1 MKKRSL
7 LILFFLTAQWF
18 AANTALA
25 QHEGSHSYKNGICT
39 INGCTDKFEPAI
51 ADNDGW
57 YQLGNVGNVEWF
69 SAQIA
74 AAHNTYKG
82 KLTADIDFE
91 GLGDNFHTPI
101 GNYGQ
106 KFIGKFDG
114 CGYSI
119 KNMVLI
125 NPARP
130 KTDGSDG
137 YGFFGCVRLGGGNGA
152 NLVEIKNLTIES
164 SCSVSADKNYVG
176 GLVGRISEN
185 TDKCTVRIEN
195 CINKAN
201 VTSST
206 NGNTGGLVGQI
217 NNTGGTSR
225 TIEIINCENQG
236 VITAK
241 TNNASGLVG
250 QINGAVTVNINNCVN
265 SGSVSSNNYA
275 AGILAQI
282 NADAIVSISRC
293 VNSGNITTILLAAS
307 GIASQ
312 INNKA
317 ASLTIESCM
326 NLGSISCNGNQ
337 ENSKNAGSIF
347 GANTSSNGNSKI
359 IIRNCGNR
367 GSVSGR
373 TENAALVGWIG
384 GNTGKGHKIENCWNT
399 GEVTGISPTN
409 NTMYRG
415 SATVSNIYNTQSN
428 QQGTLITEGKVSSG
442 ELCYLLNGDQS
453 VITWFQNLTGSTDA
467 YPVLS
472 SVGHAQVFQNAVY
485 QCPNVTTGD
494 VSYSNTNSSVI
505 PPHDYEDGVCSFCK
519 KYEPATLDVDYYQ
532 IDNYGKLK
540 WFENEVN
547 NGHPE
552 YNANLLTN
560 LDFKGTF
567 CRIGNATYPYSGV
580 FKGNDNIVS
589 NFTINNEQM
598 VQGFF
603 GFVTGGADISGL
615 VFDKTC
621 SISCVAKAGIVGS
634 TKGSGTVKLTR
645 LGNEGSVTVTNEN
658 AAGIIGT
665 DENSTAVLLID
676 QCYSTG
682 VITGGKESAQI
693 AGWTGSNSTITNSW
707 SCSEVSGF
715 DANRHFSR
723 YGGSGDTQYRN
734 CYTVYNDNTKGLFY
748 NVEGFGN
755 GLVAVMLNHVAGK
768 TVCYQNLTGSKDNY
782 PVLDSSHAQVYG
794 HDVNVYC
801 DNTYASGGTFDN
813 TAPGSFNQLG
823 HEYNGMGICIHDCEG
838 ITHFQEP
845 QKDGDYYLLANAGNV
860 EWLSNAVKGA
870 GGAAFYAKL
879 TQDIDFLNIENLHNP
894 IGPTTGSKFKGVF
907 DGQGYRIK
915 NMIIN
920 RPTSEAQGFFGW
932 LQGNDNTTIKNLIID
947 KSCSI
952 IGSNKSGGVAG
963 ASQNYKAGATIT
975 IENVVNE
982 ANVTVSGQDA
992 AGIVGG
998 ESGDK
1003 ANYYIHNVVNTGNIT
1018 STHQDPFVGALFCYQ
1033 EKGSVENFLNL
1044 GTITGH
1050 KGGNMGRFQGT
1061 WKNVI
1066 DLSDTNMDGTDS
1078 GENRGIREDL
1088 TKADLTNGKVA
1099 YILGFKQLISSSEYP
1114 SPLNDSEVL
1123 YVGAAGYTTLYDADN
1138 DWELNG
1144 DAQAYIGSLNGNY
1157 LHLSE
1162 IDDVPAGT
1170 AVIIG
1175 GTYYNKVST
1184 TATANATGNSLLGS
1198 DGTVTGGSGIY
1209 ALANKSKGVGFYPVS
1224 NSVTI
1229 PAGKVYL
1236 QVAGNAV
1243 REFYPFGGEETTSLN
1258 EELRVKS
1265 EEFATAMYDL
1275 SGRKVNSKFKDQN
1288 SKLKNGIY
1296 IQNSKKVLF

>member
-1 MKKRSL
+1 MRKRSL
-7 LILFFLTAQWF
+7 VNLFFLTAVWF
-18 AANTALA
+18 AADPAWA
-25 QHEGSHSYKNGICT
+25 QHEGEHSYTNGICT
-39 INGCTDKFEPAI
+39 IDGCSDKFEPAI
-51 ADNDGW
+51 EDGDGW

-82 KLTADIDFE
+82 KLTANIDYE
-91 GLGDNFHTPI
+91 GLGKNFHTPI
-101 GNYGQ
+101 GSYSQ

-114 CGYSI
+114 QGYSI
-119 KNMVLI
+119 KNMELE
-125 NPARP
+125 NPSRTAD
-130 KTDGSDG
+130 DGC
-137 YGFFGCVRLGGGNGA
+137 GFFGCVRLGGGNGA

-164 SCSVSADKNYVG
+164 SCSASVGRNYVG
-176 GLVGRISEN
+176 GLIGRISEN
-185 TDKCTVRIEN
+185 TAGCTVRIVN
-195 CINKAN
+195 CINKAT
-201 VTSST
+201 VTSTT
-206 NGNTGGLVGQI
+206 NGNAGGLIGQI
-217 NNTGGTSR
+217 NAPGGSDR

-236 VITAK
+236 EVTVK
-241 TNNASGLVG
+241 TNNAAGLVG
-250 QINGAVTVNINNCVN
+250 QVNGIVTLNITNSINI
-265 SGSVSSNNYA
+265 GSVSSNNYA

-337 ENSKNAGSIF
+337 EYSKNAGAIF
-347 GANTSSNGNSKI
+347 GANTNSNGNSKI

-399 GEVTGISPTN
+399 GEVTGLSPTN

-453 VITWFQNLTGSTDA
+453 VITWRQNLTGDVDEC
-467 YPVLS
+467 PVLS
-472 SVGHAQVFQNAVY
+472 DEGHAQVFRNAVY
-485 QCPNVTTGD
+485 LCPGKTTGD
-494 VSYSNTNSSVI
+494 VSYSNINSSVI
-505 PPHDYEDGVCSFCK
+505 PPHSYDDGICSVCNGF
-519 KYEPATLDVDYYQ
+519 EPATKEDDYYQ

-547 NGHPE
+547 NGHSE
-552 YNANLLTN
+552 YNADLSTN
-560 LDFKGTF
+560 LDFNGNS

-589 NFTINNEQM
+589 NFTINNDQM

-603 GFVTGGADISGL
+603 GFVAGGADISGL

-621 SISCVAKAGIVGS
+621 SISCAAKAGIVGS

-734 CYTVYNDNTKGLFY
+734 CYTIYNDNTKGLSY
-748 NVEGFGN
+748 IPDGFDN

-794 HDVNVYC
+794 HDYNVYC
-801 DNTYASGGTFDN
+801 DDSYASGGTFDN
-813 TAPGSFNQLG
+813 VAPNTFTRF
-823 HEYNGMGICIHDCEG
+823 HHDYDDMGICIHDCEG

-845 QKDGDYYLLANAGNV
+845 VLSDSYYLLTNAGNV
-860 EWLSNAVKGA
+860 EWFS
-870 GGAAFYAKL
+870 AKVADNYL
-879 TQDIDFLNIENLHNP
+879 TINGKLMNDIDFRNIVNLHSP
-894 IGPTTGSKFKGVF
+894 IGPSTGRKYNGTF
-907 DGQGYRIK
+907 DGQGFRIK

-920 RPTSEAQGFFGW
+920 RPDVENQGFFCF
-932 LQGNDNTTIKNLIID
+932 LRGNNQETIVKNLILD
-947 KSCSI
+947 SSCSI
-952 IGSNKSGGVAG
+952 TGKENVGGISANG
-963 ASQNYKAGATIT
+963 QNNEIYIT
-975 IENVVNE
+975 IENCVNE
-982 ANVTVSGQDA
+982 AA
-992 AGIVGG
+992 
-998 ESGDK
+998 
-1003 ANYYIHNVVNTGNIT
+1003 IT
-1018 STHQDPFVGALFCYQ
+1018 S
-1033 EKGSVENFLNL
+1033 KGQNA
-1044 GTITGH
+1044 
-1050 KGGNMGRFQGT
+1050 GG
-1061 WKNVI
+1061 
-1066 DLSDTNMDGTDS
+1066 
-1078 GENRGIREDL
+1078 
-1088 TKADLTNGKVA
+1088 
-1099 YILGFKQLISSSEYP
+1099 ILGGSSSNHP
-1114 SPLNDSEVL
+1114 KWRILNCV
-1123 YVGAAGYTTLYDADN
+1123 N
-1138 DWELNG
+1138 
-1144 DAQAYIGSLNGNY
+1144 
-1157 LHLSE
+1157 
-1162 IDDVPAGT
+1162 
-1170 AVIIG
+1170 
-1175 GTYYNKVST
+1175 
-1184 TATANATGNSLLGS
+1184 
-1198 DGTVTGGSGIY
+1198 
-1209 ALANKSKGVGFYPVS
+1209 
-1224 NSVTI
+1224 
-1229 PAGKVYL
+1229 AGKVKAENAAPF
-1236 QVAGNAV
+1236 AGALAGYIGN
-1243 REFYPFGGEETTSLN
+1243 
-1258 EELRVKS
+1258 
-1265 EEFATAMYDL
+1265 
-1275 SGRKVNSKFKDQN
+1275 
-1288 SKLKNGIY
+1288 NG
-1296 IQNSKKVLF
+1296 NR